1 MVDHFATM
9 KELLTYTHEGE
20 DWEIQMCERDSP
32 VLITAVHGGA
42 IERGTT
48 EIAQYLSEIGDFSF
62 YSFKGVRKNKNNE
75 LHVTSTHFDE
85 PNLKKIVSEHAQ
97 VISIHGCMGEKNEVY
112 IGGRDEALITRIKQ
126 VLNEAGIIIK
136 DAPSHIAG
144 KQQDNFVNCGKKGMG
159 VQLELTVN
167 FRKHCFVNKK
177 FNLKDR
183 EDRSNWSTYL
193 KEFSKAMVNAITYH
207 K

>member
-85 PNLKKIVSEHAQ
+85 PNLKK
-97 VISIHGCMGEKNEVY
+97 
-112 IGGRDEALITRIKQ
+112 L
-126 VLNEAGIIIK
+126 
-136 DAPSHIAG
+136 
-144 KQQDNFVNCGKKGMG
+144 
-159 VQLELTVN
+159 
-167 FRKHCFVNKK
+167 
-177 FNLKDR
+177 
-183 EDRSNWSTYL
+183 
-193 KEFSKAMVNAITYH
+193 
-207 K
+207 

>member
-1 MVDHFATM
+1 MVDHFVTM

-20 DWEIQMCERDSP
+20 DWEIQTCERDSP

-48 EIAQYLSEIGDFSF
+48 EIAKYLSEIGNFSF

-85 PNLKKIVSEHAQ
+85 PKLKKIVSEHAQ
-97 VISIHGCMGEKNEVY
+97 IISIHGCMGEKNEVY
-112 IGGRDEALITRIKQ
+112 IGGRDEALIMRIKQ

-136 DAPSHIAG
+136 DAPSHISG
-144 KQQDNFVNCGKKGMG
+144 KQHDNFVNCGKNGMG

-177 FNLKDR
+177 FNQKDR

-193 KEFSKAMVNAITYH
+193 KEFSEAMINAITYH

>member
-75 LHVTSTHFDE
+75 LHVTSIHFDE
-85 PNLKKIVSEHAQ
+85 PKLQKIVTEHAQ
-97 VISIHGCMGEKNEVY
+97 VISIHGCMGKKNEVY
-112 IGGRDEALITRIKQ
+112 IGGRDKSLIAQIKQ
-126 VLNEAGIIIK
+126 TLNETGIVTK
-136 DAPSHIAG
+136 DAPSHISG
-144 KQQDNFVNCGKKGMG
+144 KQQDNFVNCGQKGMG

-177 FNLKDR
+177 FDLKDR
-183 EDRSNWSTYL
+183 ENRSNWSTYL
-193 KEFSKAMVNAITYH
+193 EAFSKAMIKAINNQ
-207 K
+207 